1 MLFTQVNFDIF
12 IRLYSYKYMSHLLFI
27 WDETYKIINF
37 FSKKKISIPLNFNPQ
52 RQKEEE
58 YIDDEKE
65 D

>member
-1 MLFTQVNFDIF
+1 
-12 IRLYSYKYMSHLLFI
+12 MSHLLFI